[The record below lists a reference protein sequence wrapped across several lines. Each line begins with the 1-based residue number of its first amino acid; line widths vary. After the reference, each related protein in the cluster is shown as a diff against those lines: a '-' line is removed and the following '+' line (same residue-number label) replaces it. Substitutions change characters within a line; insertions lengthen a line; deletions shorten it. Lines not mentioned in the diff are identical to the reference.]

1 MNERIKQLTEQA
13 HERKPLMVINPQTFE
28 PVHKIDNDGVPMYHK
43 VFNQEKFAELIVREC
58 AKAAYLYAS
67 DSENYEH
74 YDDNGWDCLPGD
86 LQSHIKEHFGVEE

>member
-58 AKAAYLYAS
+58 AVQC
-67 DSENYEH
+67 NH
-74 YDDNGWDCLPGD
+74 NDDMDRIL
-86 LQSHIKEHFGVEE
+86 EHFGVEQ